1 MQESDELDQLQPV
14 PAVDPGDLVDVTPP
28 VPRHERVRVTPS
40 TMHQTPNP
48 DGSNAYAFEGGHVF
62 ALITDQGYVAYRIP
76 EDHTS

>member
-1 MQESDELDQLQPV
+1 
-14 PAVDPGDLVDVTPP
+14 
-28 VPRHERVRVTPS
+28 
-40 TMHQTPNP
+40 MHQTPNP